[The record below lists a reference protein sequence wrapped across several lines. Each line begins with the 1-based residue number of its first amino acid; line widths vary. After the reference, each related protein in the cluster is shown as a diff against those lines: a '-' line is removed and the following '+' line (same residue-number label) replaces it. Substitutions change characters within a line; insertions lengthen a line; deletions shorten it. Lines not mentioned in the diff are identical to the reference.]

1 MKKSYLTESFA
12 VLRGTVDRWFD
23 HKAPRMGAAL
33 AYYTAF
39 SVGPLLLIAI
49 SLAGLLFGP
58 EAARNEVFQQLRG
71 IAGDDAA
78 RAIQDAVQG
87 ADKESTSILTSLVG
101 LVMLLFGATGVFGE
115 LHDALNTI
123 WGVEA
128 KAQGLLTILRER
140 FLSFTMVLGTGFL
153 LIVSLVLTAA
163 LGFLGKWLS
172 SSLPGGEVLWQIVNG
187 VVSFAVI
194 SLVFALILKYVPDI
208 RVRWREMLV
217 GGFVTGLLFSVG
229 KLALG
234 LYVGKVALASTY
246 GAAGS
251 LLVLLLWVF
260 FSAQILYFGA
270 ELSRA
275 LTKAAGVE
283 VKPRRT
289 AVKVFGDERTEPKTS
304 RGAKP
309 ARS

>member
-1 MKKSYLTESFA
+1 VKKARLTGSVA
-12 VLRGTVDRWFD
+12 VLRETVDRWFD
-23 HKAPRMGAAL
+23 HKAPRMGGAL
-33 AYYTAF
+33 SYYTAF
-39 SVGPLLLIAI
+39 SIGPLLLIAI
-49 SLAGLLFGP
+49 SLAGILFGP

-87 ADKESTSILTSLVG
+87 AHKESTSILASIVGVVSL
-101 LVMLLFGATGVFGE
+101 LIGATGVFGE

-128 KAQGLLTILRER
+128 KAHQGILKILRER

-153 LIVSLVLTAA
+153 LIVSLVLTAT
-163 LGFLGKWLS
+163 LSFVGKWLS
-172 SSLPGGEVLWQIVNG
+172 GSLPGGEALWQVVNS
-187 VVSFAVI
+187 VVSFVLI

-208 RVRWREMLV
+208 RVRWREVLI
-217 GGFVTGLLFSVG
+217 GGFVTGLLFTLG
-229 KLALG
+229 KLGLG
-234 LYVGKVALASTY
+234 LYVGKAAVASTY

-260 FSAQILYFGA
+260 YSAQILYFGA

-275 LTKAAGVE
+275 LAKAAGVE

-289 AVKVFGDERTEPKTS
+289 AIKVFGDERTVS
-304 RGAKP
+304 RSSA
-309 ARS
+309 AS